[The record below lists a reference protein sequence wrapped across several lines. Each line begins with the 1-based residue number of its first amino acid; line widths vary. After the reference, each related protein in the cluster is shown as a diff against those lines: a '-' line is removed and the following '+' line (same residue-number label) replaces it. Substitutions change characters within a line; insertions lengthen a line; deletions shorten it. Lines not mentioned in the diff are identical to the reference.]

1 MKRILIAGDFL
12 YASSDLLSGK
22 SLPLLV
28 GITRLPIDQL
38 LLSLVLFM
46 GALAGALFSVYAVRI
61 TDARHPLVRANHI
74 VQAAASLF
82 FTLSMALSVARGIHY
97 ERGIILSLIP
107 AFCAVT
113 QAVPLRESTYLVA
126 LLLAVFLSPFCFFAP
141 APASASPLLEQFQL
155 PSVLQGLN
163 PSASPEDTAAGV
175 LGVLG
180 RALYLFV
187 LAFYACV
194 QHAPAE
200 SSVSSQARLL
210 SHLYRHDTPYALL
223 VCLGSAWLRLLIWY
237 FVGFRG
243 DNTMHLV
250 LENDLS
256 RGAWHPLVCV
266 CFTIILLYSACW
278 TATLLR
284 EELLPMDRQPNRLRL
299 VAAVLCLAA
308 YYRQRDGE
316 ALLIMGASLAGLSV
330 LVTGATLDPNRL

>member
-1 MKRILIAGDFL
+1 MKRILIAGDLL
-12 YASSDLLSGK
+12 YVSSDLLSGK

-28 GITRLPIDQL
+28 GITRLPVDQL

-61 TDARHPLVRANHI
+61 TDGRHPLVRANAVI
-74 VQAAASLF
+74 QASASLF
-82 FTLSMALSVARGIHY
+82 FSLSMALSVARGIHY
-97 ERGIILSLIP
+97 ERGIILSLVP
-107 AFCAVT
+107 AFCTVT

-126 LLLAVFLSPFCFFAP
+126 LLLVVFLSPFCFFAP

-155 PSVLQGLN
+155 PVVLQGLN

-175 LGVLG
+175 LDILG

-187 LAFYACV
+187 LAFYACT

-200 SSVSSQARLL
+200 SASQARLL
-210 SHLYRHDTPYALL
+210 SPMYGHNGRYALF
-223 VCLGSAWLRLLIWY
+223 VCLVSAWLRLVVWY
-237 FVGFRG
+237 FASFLSDR
-243 DNTMHLV
+243 TMHLV

-266 CFTIILLYSACW
+266 CFTVILLYSACW

-284 EELLPMDRQPNRLRL
+284 EELLPLDRQPNRLRL

-308 YYRQRDGE
+308 YYRQRNGE

-330 LVTGATLDPNRL
+330 LAAGAALDPHKI